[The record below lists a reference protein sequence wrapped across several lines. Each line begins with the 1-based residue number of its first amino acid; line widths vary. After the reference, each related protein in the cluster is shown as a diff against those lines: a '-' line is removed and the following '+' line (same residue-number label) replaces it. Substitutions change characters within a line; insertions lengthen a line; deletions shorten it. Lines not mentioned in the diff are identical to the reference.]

1 MIAGPVGDG
10 GGHPLTD
17 GQHRLIKL
25 TDLGRVG
32 CDATWSGPNPS
43 NAWAMLESTYR

>member
-17 GQHRLIKL
+17 GHRLIKL

-32 CDATWSGPNPS
+32 GDATWSGPNPS
-43 NAWAMLESTYR
+43 NARARLESTYR